1 MSSVGPLQTG
11 HIEKLGKL
19 ARKTSFIWRGRSSC
33 LYGTSSMLQKRGV
46 GVRVCFPE
54 IRFSGVQLSGSTFLG
69 VFRGHEKGRPVDVL

>member
-11 HIEKLGKL
+11 HVEKLGKL

-33 LYGTSSMLQKRGV
+33 LYGTSSILQKRGV

-54 IRFSGVQLSGSTFLG
+54 IRFPWVQLSGSTFRGCFADMKRDARWG
-69 VFRGHEKGRPVDVL
+69 VL